1 MSACVR
7 QMSQSQI
14 AKRGGV
20 VRRKITSIDMFA
32 SRAEVKAECTKRGY
46 HIVQHGD
53 QWLVFCDKAS
63 VKIIA

>member
-1 MSACVR
+1 MSAWVR
-7 QMSQSQI
+7 QRFESQI

-20 VRRKITSIDMFA
+20 VRRKITSIDKFA
-32 SRAEVKAECTKRGY
+32 SRAEVKAECAKRGY

-63 VKIIA
+63 AKIIA

>member
-1 MSACVR
+1 MNAWVR
-7 QMSQSQI
+7 QIFQSHI

-20 VRRKITSIDMFA
+20 VRRKITSIDKFA
-32 SRAEVKAECTKRGY
+32 SRAEVKPECTTRGY

-53 QWLVFCDKAS
+53 QWLVFCDKGS